1 MIQMQTIGKMLAGSI
16 SIPIVYTIMAP
27 EPEFWIED
35 KKKLVMVNPAWFNI
49 FFSKLH
55 IETDAPFTHNV
66 RPGHIKIP
74 GHITLF
80 AQQKRTVAYFNTD
93 DDKKINSTRVRGT
106 YSNWVGEKEKM
117 FTVKNRD

>member
-66 RPGHIKIP
+66 RPGHIRMY
-74 GHITLF
+74 
-80 AQQKRTVAYFNTD
+80 AQQTRTIGYFKTED
-93 DDKKINSTRVRGT
+93 AEKINSTRVRGT
-106 YSNWVGEKEKM
+106 YSNWIGEKEKM
-117 FTVKNRD
+117 FTLKNRD